1 MSTAPRESSV
11 LTPGAFLVRGLAAGL
26 IAGLLAFVVAFAFGE
41 PYVDDAI
48 ALEEAAAATAPADE
62 PGEAGDADD
71 AGDAD
76 EAGETDHGHA
86 DEGVQVTRENQ
97 RSWGLLTGT
106 LAIGIALGGLTSL
119 AVAAVVGR
127 LGGLSARASTA
138 LVVLIGFVAVSLVPF
153 AKYPAT
159 PPAVG
164 SGETIGGRTASYF
177 GLVLVSVLA
186 AIAAVVLANRLRA
199 RVDGWTAA
207 SVAAVGYVVVV
218 GVTTWLL
225 PSVDE
230 VGAFPADTLWYFRRS
245 SLLVLAALWAGIGL
259 VLVALVGRLH
269 DRASAEAQRR
279 ALAASL

>member
-62 PGEAGDADD
+62 PGEAGDAD
-71 AGDAD
+71 

-86 DEGVQVTRENQ
+86 DEGVEVTRENQ

-199 RVDGWTAA
+199 RLDGWTAA

-218 GVTTWLL
+218 AVTAWLL